1 MDEKRRKM
9 NNMIKEELKLEKKK
23 CRSGK
28 VVSMIAVILVL
39 IAIILLIITKGI

>member
-1 MDEKRRKM
+1 MDKKRRKM

-23 CRSGK
+23 YRSGK

-39 IAIILLIITKGI
+39 IAIILLIITKGF